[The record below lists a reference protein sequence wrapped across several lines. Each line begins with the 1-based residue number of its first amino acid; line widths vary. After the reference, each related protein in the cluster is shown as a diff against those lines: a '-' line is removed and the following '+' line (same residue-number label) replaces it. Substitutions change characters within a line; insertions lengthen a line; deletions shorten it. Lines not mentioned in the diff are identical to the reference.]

1 MTSAEISKGIEDL
14 TIEAFDRVQPHV
26 ERYAQD
32 ERRLSPGEQGM
43 TMAAHISAFSDL
55 ENRYGFMDL
64 RVCQG
69 VSRLAIAKM
78 FVSAPVMQGVLT
90 ELGIADYSD
99 VDLSKEVSPEDLSVR
114 SDIKFRV
121 LRDSYPKGWT
131 GGLGDPD
138 FYGGDAYD
146 PDIIGE
152 RHRIAITSRMLL
164 EGSALPGRELW
175 DIDFSL
181 SDRFDKPDS
190 QTKYTVEVKK
200 LKKDTSPTEGPEQ
213 EPLCKKKRR
222 ETTEEDLEFLAATVR
237 RAKDLRPVVH
247 PIRKH
252 VRYGRSLDRMTAEIY
267 GSADEQQ
274 AA

>member
-1 MTSAEISKGIEDL
+1 MAMASEEISKGIEDL
-14 TIEAFDRVQPHV
+14 TIEAFDRVQPQID
-26 ERYAQD
+26 RYAQD
-32 ERRLSPGEQGM
+32 ERRLSPDEEGM
-43 TMAAHISAFSDL
+43 TMAAHISTLSDL

-99 VDLSKEVSPEDLSVR
+99 VDLSKEVSPEDLSAHPY
-114 SDIKFRV
+114 IKFRV
-121 LRDSYPKGWT
+121 LRDSHPKGWT
-131 GGLGDPD
+131 GGPGDPE
-138 FYGGDAYD
+138 FYGGDDYD
-146 PDIIGE
+146 PNIIGE

-164 EGSALPGRELW
+164 KGPALPGRELW

-200 LKKDTSPTEGPEQ
+200 FKKGDVKP
-213 EPLCKKKRR
+213 KKK
-222 ETTEEDLEFLAATVR
+222 T
-237 RAKDLRPVVH
+237 
-247 PIRKH
+247 
-252 VRYGRSLDRMTAEIY
+252 
-267 GSADEQQ
+267 
-274 AA
+274 